1 MGSSSAPLSV
11 GVDAA
16 TVHGSRGWVAVAL
29 REGRFTE
36 ALFAS
41 SLVDVRQ
48 RMGDDATLAIDIP
61 IGAASGAAERRCDTL
76 GRQRLGARRSTL
88 YPIPPLEVLQEP
100 DHAAASALCRELTG
114 KGVSRQSHG
123 LRHRILEAL
132 ELQAD
137 PHAFEVHPE
146 LSFLALT
153 GLEALAPKKTWEGMA
168 QRRHALEGAGIVLP
182 LDLGEAG
189 AAPVDDLL
197 DAAVAAWTADRI
209 AAGQAEC
216 LPADPETG
224 EPIIWI

>member
-1 MGSSSAPLSV
+1 MGASSAPLAV

-16 TVHGSRGWVAVAL
+16 TLRGTRGWVAVAL
-29 REGRFTE
+29 RGGRFAE
-36 ALFAS
+36 ALFAP
-41 SLVDVRQ
+41 SLQEVR
-48 RMGDDATLAIDIP
+48 RRAGSEATLAIDIP
-61 IGAASGAAERRCDTL
+61 IGAARGAPERRCDTL
-76 GRQRLGARRSTL
+76 GRERLGSRRSTL
-88 YPIPPLEVLQEP
+88 YPTPPLEVLQEP

-182 LDLGEAG
+182 LDLGDAG

-216 LPADPETG
+216 LPADPESG
-224 EPIIWI
+224 EPLIWI

>member
-1 MGSSSAPLSV
+1 MGGSSGLLAV

-16 TVHGSRGWVAVAL
+16 TLRGTRGWVAVAL
-29 REGRFTE
+29 RGGRFAE
-36 ALFAS
+36 AFFVAS
-41 SLVDVRQ
+41 LREVR
-48 RMGDDATLAIDIP
+48 RRAGREATLAIDIP
-61 IGAASGAAERRCDTL
+61 IGAARGAAERRCDTL
-76 GRQRLGARRSTL
+76 GRERLGARRSTL
-88 YPIPPLEVLQEP
+88 YPIPPLEVLREP

-132 ELQAD
+132 ELHAD
-137 PHAFEVHPE
+137 RRTFEVHPE

-209 AAGQAEC
+209 AAGHAEC
-216 LPADPETG
+216 LPGDPETG